1 MNRLNRIKIDLKAIQ
16 YNFKQAESLVSQ
28 NTVIAPVIKSDAYGH
43 GMLETA
49 SCLDSAGAQYFAVS
63 DINEGIILR
72 NAGFKQNI
80 LVLTGA
86 LGHEMDELI
95 INRLIPVVH
104 DLKTAEKLNQNK
116 LIKQP
121 YPVHIKID
129 TGIGRLGIP
138 IGNAIKEIE
147 KINSFNN
154 LYIEGIMT
162 HFASAD
168 EIEND
173 FIDMQI
179 IGFKNLI
186 CELKR
191 IYIEPQY
198 NHCANSAA
206 IIRKK
211 TNFSSMARPGIML
224 YGSYPSMAL
233 RDKVSLM
240 VAMEFSTR
248 LIEVKDLPAG
258 HFIGYGCTK
267 KLLKDTRIGVV
278 PVGYNDGYS
287 RFFSNKG
294 VMIVNNRRCP
304 VIGRVSMQ
312 LTILDLTDARDV
324 NTGDEVVILG
334 KQGAERISA
343 EEMAEMIGTISY
355 EIFCSLGRSN
365 YREYIT

>member
-16 YNFKQAESLVSQ
+16 YNFKQVESLVAQ

-49 SCLDSAGAQYFAVS
+49 GCLASVGAEYFAVS
-63 DINEGIILR
+63 DINEGIMLR
-72 NAGFKQNI
+72 NAGFKQHI
-80 LVLTGA
+80 LVLAGV
-86 LGHEMDELI
+86 LQNEMDELI
-95 INRLIPVVH
+95 LNRLIPVVH
-104 DLKTAEKLNQNK
+104 DLKTADKLNQNK

-121 YPVHIKID
+121 YPIHIKVD
-129 TGIGRLGIP
+129 SGMGRLGIP
-138 IGNAIKEIE
+138 IGNAIKEIGM
-147 KINSFNN
+147 INSFDN

-162 HFASAD
+162 HLASAD
-168 EIEND
+168 DIKND
-173 FIDMQI
+173 FIDIQI

-186 CELKR
+186 CDLKK
-191 IYIEPQY
+191 ICIEPQY

-224 YGSYPSMAL
+224 YGSYPSIAL
-233 RDKVSLM
+233 NNKISLK
-240 VAMEFSTR
+240 ASMEFSTR
-248 LIEVKDLPAG
+248 LIQVKDLYAG
-258 HFIGYGCTK
+258 HYIGYGCTE
-267 KLLKDTRIGVV
+267 KLSKDTKIGIV

-287 RFFSNKG
+287 RAFSNKG
-294 VMIVNNRRCP
+294 VMLINNKQCP

-312 LTILDLTDARDV
+312 LTILDLTNARDAKC
-324 NTGDEVVILG
+324 GDEVIILG
-334 KQGAERISA
+334 KQGETSISA
-343 EEMAEMIGTISY
+343 EEIAEIIGTISY